1 MVFAPP
7 EITLDYIKGEA
18 VMADKQI
25 KFTDQDQMELE
36 AIVID
41 RDKEEALR
49 FLAKLVAEFKGS
61 LGQACGTGPI
71 K

>member
-1 MVFAPP
+1 
-7 EITLDYIKGEA
+7 
-18 VMADKQI
+18 MADKQI
-25 KFTDQDQMELE
+25 KFTDQDQMEME

-49 FLAKLVAEFKGS
+49 FLGKLREEIKGN
-61 LGQACGTGPI
+61 LAQACGTGPI